1 MRWYKSTK
9 NLYFFVKNKGHSM
22 ARMSFLRYNRCVNRY
37 AIFMGEQLDEKKD
50 SYALQYLA

>member
-1 MRWYKSTK
+1 
-9 NLYFFVKNKGHSM
+9 M
-22 ARMSFLRYNRCVNRY
+22 ARMSFLRYNRYVNRY